1 METMNFLGR
10 LGVPTVLQ
18 EIDWEAQ
25 ESDPLTPSLAPA
37 PDAKIQFLPTKSI
50 TFGSG
55 PSMAVQPRLVESIG
69 THGVLVPLL
78 LRLGKDGTM
87 TVVDGNKRLAAAQ
100 ALKLEAVPAVV
111 RELDDATALLLGVWQ
126 LINSGEMRPSEAEIA
141 HRALV
146 AAGLPE
152 SQAEP
157 LHLQHQRSRP
167 KTLLSARLFKH
178 SLGNALS
185 PDDNGSEAADAG

>member
-18 EIDWEAQ
+18 EIDWEQ
-25 ESDPLTPSLAPA
+25 SDPLTQGDAASA
-37 PDAKIQFLPTKSI
+37 PDAKIQLLPTDSI
-50 TFGSG
+50 TSGTG
-55 PSMAVQPRLVESIG
+55 PSLAVQERLVRSIE

-78 LRLGKDGTM
+78 LRAGKDGAM

-100 ALKLEAVPAVV
+100 ALKLQAVPAVV

-126 LINSGEMRPSEAEIA
+126 LINSGEMRPSEAAIA
-141 HRALV
+141 RRALV

-157 LHLQHQRSRP
+157 LHVQQQRIRRR
-167 KTLLSARLFKH
+167 TLLSARVFNQ
-178 SLGNALS
+178 SLGDAVDSDDGEADNA
-185 PDDNGSEAADAG
+185 G

>member
-1 METMNFLGR
+1 MDNMNFLGR

-18 EIDWEAQ
+18 EIDWEASQ
-25 ESDPLTPSLAPA
+25 SDPVTSWLTPEA
-37 PDAKIQFLPTKSI
+37 DAKIQLLPTASI

-55 PSMAVQPRLVESIG
+55 PSLAVQERLVQSIEA
-69 THGVLVPLL
+69 HGVLVPLL
-78 LRLGKDGTM
+78 LRPGKDGAM

-100 ALKLEAVPAVV
+100 ALKLQSVPAVV

-126 LINSGEMRPSEAEIA
+126 LINSGEMRPREAEIA
-141 HRALV
+141 RRALV

-157 LHLQHQRSRP
+157 LHVQQQRSRP
-167 KTLLSARLFKH
+167 RTLLSARVFKQ
-178 SLGNALS
+178 SLGNLVAA
-185 PDDNGSEAADAG
+185 DDNGSETADAG